1 MMNGQLENPLKNN
14 KPAIRFE
21 NLTRRF
27 GDFTAVDSINLEIKR
42 GSFFGFLGPNGAGKS
57 TTINMLIG
65 LLKPTSGKIYIE
77 DMDIERNPI
86 EVKRILGVVPEILN
100 LYERLKS
107 REYLELSG
115 MLYGLRQ
122 SEARKRSD
130 EILDLLEI
138 EGEKYIVDLSQ
149 GMKKKVTLGA
159 AIIHKPEI
167 LVLDEPFITVDA
179 ISARKIKD
187 ILYTMVA
194 SGVTIFMTSHVL
206 EVIEK
211 LCTDVAIIH
220 EGKILLTGTID
231 ELVKDGDMNS
241 NQTLEDVFVKAVGGN
256 MERGELS
263 WIK

>member
-1 MMNGQLENPLKNN
+1 MNDLPEICQDYKNM
-14 KPAIRFE
+14 AIRFD

-27 GDFTAVDSINLEIKR
+27 GDFIAVNSINLNIRR

-65 LLKPTSGKIYIE
+65 LIKPTSGKIYIE
-77 DMDIERNPI
+77 GMDVEKHPI
-86 EVKRILGVVPEILN
+86 EVKRSLGVVPEILN

-115 MLYGLRQ
+115 MLYGL
-122 SEARKRSD
+122 SHSDAIKRSN
-130 EILDLLEI
+130 ELLELLEI
-138 EGEKYIVDLSQ
+138 DKDKFIIDLSQ
-149 GMKKKVTLGA
+149 GMKKKVSLGA
-159 AIIHKPEI
+159 AIIHNPDI
-167 LVLDEPFITVDA
+167 LVLDEPFITIDA

-187 ILYTMVA
+187 ILLSMVA

-206 EVIEK
+206 EVVEK

-220 EGKILLTGTID
+220 HGKIILTGTVE
-231 ELVKDGDMNS
+231 ELLKDGDMKS
-241 NQTLEDVFVKAVGGN
+241 DQTLEDVFVKTIGADL
-256 MERGELS
+256 ERGELS

>member
-1 MMNGQLENPLKNN
+1 MSDMAEISQN
-14 KPAIRFE
+14 KQCTAIRFE
-21 NLTRRF
+21 NLTRKF
-27 GDFTAVDSINLEIKR
+27 GDFTAVNSINLDIRR

-65 LLKPTSGKIYIE
+65 LLKPTSGKIFIE
-77 DMDIERNPI
+77 DFDIERHPI

-107 REYLELSG
+107 REYLELSA
-115 MLYGLRQ
+115 MLYGLSRNDAFQ
-122 SEARKRSD
+122 RSR
-130 EILDLLEI
+130 EILDLLEV
-138 EGEKYIVDLSQ
+138 EGDKFIIDLSM
-149 GMKKKVTLGA
+149 GMKKKISLGA
-159 AIIHKPEI
+159 AIIHRPEI
-167 LVLDEPFITVDA
+167 LVLDEPFITIDA

-187 ILYTMVA
+187 ILLSMVA

-220 EGKILLTGTID
+220 EGRIILTGSVE
-231 ELVKDGDMNS
+231 ELLKEGDGKS
-241 NQTLEDVFVKAVGGN
+241 IRTLEDVFVKTVGADL
-256 MERGELS
+256 ERGELS